1 MRRQGLPVGKGALKK
16 RDVVSDPQSGDV
28 LVRDGQ
34 KIEVTR
40 REGETV
46 YYIALAGKNCPSRAL
61 YQSVTGW
68 QRWAGG
74 FKVKSRGLTP
84 GECPGSLGRCVSGP
98 CSGCG
103 KYVLQDAHILDLNIF
118 HEECCPGRHEKA
130 RSNGRTKEAA
140 TR

>member
-1 MRRQGLPVGKGALKK
+1 MSRRSKVAQRKPSL
-16 RDVVSDPQSGDV
+16 DPQAGDV

-61 YQSVTGW
+61 FQSVTGW

-84 GECPGSLGRCVSGP
+84 GECVVMGDCISGP
-98 CSGCG
+98 CIGCRRYCVKDVHLTDEGIRCEVCCTAAVHG
-103 KYVLQDAHILDLNIF
+103 KQKERA
-118 HEECCPGRHEKA
+118 KA
-130 RSNGRTKEAA
+130 NA
-140 TR
+140 